1 MVEQWPLKPLVEG
14 SSPSRPTILRS
25 PSRQIQGRASDGR
38 PLLHLILKNM
48 VFRPEQQKPEKTQIS
63 VPDSPEKLKKRQA
76 KPKKEKGWKVS
87 GLETQVTPAQVEAAK
102 EAYDEME
109 TEKLGTAQTQASGKI
124 TGVEKTVAARPEK
137 IAEKK
142 KTTAEKEPIKT
153 EITTEDYFK
162 KVLTEVTHDLF
173 ENSIKHGMI
182 AAASGHLE
190 RAHTENLPEYEAM
203 KTKFIGYIDTLMKKE
218 NIALEYRV
226 ELQVLKSNVESD
238 SFDFV
243 TGPELIMK
251 SKEISKKDQERFSTI
266 MKTSEI
272 QSIPDIFERRIADED
287 IVGSYQT
294 LAKAFQYKNKLPEG
308 EEQYE
313 EMKNLFLLSCSA
325 QIEMPDNILSKKAI
339 KSLKKTRKNIENDIY
354 K

>member
-1 MVEQWPLKPLVEG
+1 
-14 SSPSRPTILRS
+14 
-25 PSRQIQGRASDGR
+25 
-38 PLLHLILKNM
+38 M
-48 VFRPEQQKPEKTQIS
+48 VFKPEQQPKETQIA
-63 VPDSPEKLKKRQA
+63 VPASPEELKKKQQT

-87 GLETQVTPAQVEAAK
+87 ELETQITPGQVEAAK
-102 EAYDEME
+102 EAYKEME
-109 TEKLGTAQTQASGKI
+109 TEKLGTAQTKMAEKI
-124 TGVEKTVAARPEK
+124 SVREKTVAARPEK
-137 IAEKK
+137 IAEKEK
-142 KTTAEKEPIKT
+142 KETGAGKETEKT
-153 EITTEDYFK
+153 EVTTEAYFK
-162 KVLTEVTHDLF
+162 KILTEVTLDLF

-190 RAHTENLPEYEAM
+190 RAFNENLPEYDSM
-203 KTKFIGYIDTLMKKE
+203 KIKFIEHIDNLMSKE
-218 NIALEYRV
+218 NLALEYRV

-251 SKEISKKDQERFSTI
+251 SKGLSQKDKEKFSKI

-272 QSIPDIFERRIADED
+272 STIPDIFERRIADED

-294 LAKAFQYKNKLPEG
+294 LAKAFQYKDKLPDG
-308 EEQYE
+308 QEQYE
-313 EMKNLFLLSCSA
+313 EMKSLFLLTCST
-325 QIEMPDNILSKKAI
+325 QIEMPDNTLSEKAR